1 MVVSTVRSYLDLLS
15 AVTLSKSSHLSKHQK
30 KIRPN
35 LGFCPNRLDTHPP
48 AQRSDSQKER
58 KNNVDFAFQDI
69 PEKVSFFGDW

>member
-1 MVVSTVRSYLDLLS
+1 M
-15 AVTLSKSSHLSKHQK
+15 
-30 KIRPN
+30 
-35 LGFCPNRLDTHPP
+35 GFCPNRLDTHPP